1 MNNNYGQTGE
11 RMKSEVFVES
21 TDKRYTQTI
30 TTGNHTLKADEP
42 EDLGGDDEGPAP
54 FDFLL
59 SALGS
64 CTSITLSMYAE
75 RKEIKLDLITV
86 RLTYIPPNEIDGS
99 SSRIIRKI
107 HLEGDFTDEQ
117 EHRMLE
123 IADRCPIHNTL
134 RSNVDIM
141 SSFE

>member
-1 MNNNYGQTGE
+1 
-11 RMKSEVFVES
+11 MKSEAFVES

-30 TTGNHTLKADEP
+30 TTGNHTLIADEP
-42 EDLGGDDEGPAP
+42 TELGGDDKGPAP
-54 FDFLL
+54 FDYLL

-75 RKEIKLDLITV
+75 RKNIQLDVITV

-123 IADRCPIHNTL
+123 IADRCPIHKTL

>member
-1 MNNNYGQTGE
+1 
-11 RMKSEVFVES
+11 MKSEVFVKS

-30 TTGNHTLKADEP
+30 TTGKHTLVADEP
-42 EDLGGDDEGPAP
+42 TDLEGDDNGPAP
-54 FDFLL
+54 FDYLL

-75 RKEIKLDLITV
+75 RKNIKLDLITV
-86 RLTYIPPNEIDGS
+86 RLTHIPPNEIDGS

-123 IADRCPIHNTL
+123 IADRCPIHKTL

>member
-1 MNNNYGQTGE
+1 
-11 RMKSEVFVES
+11 MKSEVFVES
-21 TDKRYTQTI
+21 NGKPYMQTI
-30 TTGNHTLKADEP
+30 TTGNHTLKSDEP
-42 EDLGGDDEGPAP
+42 ENLGGNDEGPAP
-54 FDFLL
+54 FDLLL

-75 RKEIKLDLITV
+75 RKNINLDLITV

>member
-1 MNNNYGQTGE
+1 
-11 RMKSEVFVES
+11 MKSEAFVES
-21 TDKRYTQTI
+21 TNKRYTQTI
-30 TTGNHTLKADEP
+30 TTGNHTLIADEP
-42 EDLGGDDEGPAP
+42 TELGGDDKGPAP
-54 FDFLL
+54 FDYLL

-75 RKEIKLDLITV
+75 RKNIQLDVITV

-123 IADRCPIHNTL
+123 IADRCPIHKTL